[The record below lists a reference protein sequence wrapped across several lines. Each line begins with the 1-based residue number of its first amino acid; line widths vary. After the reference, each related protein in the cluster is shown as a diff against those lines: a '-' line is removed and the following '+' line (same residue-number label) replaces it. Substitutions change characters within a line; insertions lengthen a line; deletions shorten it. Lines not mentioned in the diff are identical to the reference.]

1 MFSFFKRDRTAL
13 TTIFPENFV
22 DIHLD
27 ILPGIDD
34 GAKTLDESV
43 DLIKR
48 LRSYGIKNFVT
59 TPHIM
64 QDIWENTP
72 EIIQPK
78 LNELSTHL
86 KSIGITDVTIRAAAE
101 YMLDGKFNTLL
112 KQERLLTLK
121 DNFLLVEMSYLSPP
135 VNLYE
140 TIFDIQIAGYKP
152 ILAHPERYRFLHN
165 NFEEYRKLKNAGCY
179 FQLNLLSLS
188 NYYGTDVHQ
197 MAIKLIK
204 EKLIDFA
211 GSDTHHQRHLSFLD
225 KIDKKSILKLITPI
239 LLNNSIYIKRYIPRI
254 LEYII

>member
-1 MFSFFKRDRTAL
+1 MFSIFKNKTPL
-13 TTIFPENFV
+13 TSILPENFI
-22 DIHLD
+22 DIHSHL
-27 ILPGIDD
+27 LPSVDD
-34 GAKTLDESV
+34 GTKSFDETLQL
-43 DLIKR
+43 LIQMH
-48 LRSYGIKNFVT
+48 SFGIKNLVL

-64 QDIWENTP
+64 ESVWENSS
-72 EIIQPK
+72 EFLK
-78 LNELSTHL
+78 LRFNELTTFL
-86 KSIGITDVTIRAAAE
+86 KQSNFSQIQLQLAAE

-188 NYYGTDVHQ
+188 NYYGNDVHQ
-197 MAIKLIK
+197 MAIKLLK

-239 LLNNSIYIKRYIPRI
+239 LLNNSILNTI
-254 LEYII
+254 